1 MRYDTALLAVLLAAL
16 LVSGVNVYRAR
27 ALMDGMTGMAPAN
40 TMSLPGID
48 VRPTGMPEYGAEL
61 GVSYDD
67 VTLEDQARSE
77 RAIARLAA
85 LEELTLTP
93 EQKARYIAIASQISC
108 EYCCGAAAI
117 ISKSGEPACGCTH
130 SGAMRGL
137 AKHLIQKG
145 TYSNDEILEE
155 LGKWKVLF
163 FPEQHS
169 QKAAVLQSQGI
180 PLTYI
185 NLASNAYRGIGSGGA
200 GMAGGC

>member
-16 LVSGVNVYRAR
+16 LVSGVNAYRTR
-27 ALMDGMTGMAPAN
+27 TLMDGM
-40 TMSLPGID
+40 
-48 VRPTGMPEYGAEL
+48 TGMPEYGAEL

-67 VTLEDQARSE
+67 VTLEDQVWSE

-137 AKHLIQKG
+137 
-145 TYSNDEILEE
+145 
-155 LGKWKVLF
+155 
-163 FPEQHS
+163 
-169 QKAAVLQSQGI
+169 
-180 PLTYI
+180 
-185 NLASNAYRGIGSGGA
+185 
-200 GMAGGC
+200 